1 MTDYLE
7 VKKML
12 NAVTAEL
19 KEWKVLMQDLAGAFY
34 RRYPATKRAGWT
46 LHLRR
51 CSGSKA
57 CDMCPHSVYWVR
69 YSYTKLSGEKRAE
82 RIKAGKEETKTMLS
96 WDNKSCGISR
106 DGLPENLRLPR
117 DDMEVYAKC
126 EAIRTEIMLQHRTLS
141 TLRIKLLARLRG
153 SKTGYSIA
161 TDYFADSVIRDYLTA
176 MLPIKPIKIAV
187 LRGIQELWTLRR

>member
-1 MTDYLE
+1 MNDYLE
-7 VKKML
+7 VEKML
-12 NAVTAEL
+12 KTVTAEL
-19 KEWKVLMQDLAGAFY
+19 KEWKVLMADLAGAFY

-69 YSYTKLSGEKRAE
+69 YAYKKLSGEKRKALV
-82 RIKAGKEETKTMLS
+82 KAGKEGAKTMLS
-96 WDNKSCGISR
+96 WDNKSGGISR
-106 DGLPENLRLPR
+106 DSLPKNLRLPR
-117 DDMEVYAKC
+117 DDMAVYAKC

-141 TLRIKLLARLRG
+141 TLRIKLLARLRA

-161 TDYFADSVIRDYLTA
+161 ADYFADSVIRDYVIA

-187 LRGIQELWTLRR
+187 MRGIQELWTLR

>member
-1 MTDYLE
+1 MNDYLE
-7 VKKML
+7 VEKML
-12 NAVTAEL
+12 KTVTAEL
-19 KEWKVLMQDLAGAFY
+19 KEWKVLMADLAGAFY

-69 YSYTKLSGEKRAE
+69 YAYKKLSGEKRKALV
-82 RIKAGKEETKTMLS
+82 KAGKEGAKTMLS
-96 WDNKSCGISR
+96 WDNKSGGISR
-106 DGLPENLRLPR
+106 DGLPKNLRLPR
-117 DDMEVYAKC
+117 DDMAVYAKC

-141 TLRIKLLARLRG
+141 TLRIKLLARLRA

-161 TDYFADSVIRDYLTA
+161 ADYFADSVIRDYVIA

-187 LRGIQELWTLRR
+187 MRGIQELWTLR